1 VAIAVLVNVD
11 ANNASTEIARR
22 IASELFTA
30 TGESR
35 GAVDQAKGVFAA
47 LQRGEVDRS
56 LFTANMNA
64 YFTLQALRDF
74 ADSLG
79 PLGTPS
85 SFTQS
90 GQGLRGGMVLRRFAI
105 TAGGRNLSVTAF
117 YMPDGKIEQFLIA
130 PAD

>member
-1 VAIAVLVNVD
+1 
-11 ANNASTEIARR
+11 
-22 IASELFTA
+22 
-30 TGESR
+30 
-35 GAVDQAKGVFAA
+35 
-47 LQRGEVDRS
+47 
-56 LFTANMNA
+56 MNA
-64 YFTLQALRDF
+64 YFTPQALRDF

-79 PLGTPS
+79 TLGAPS

-90 GQGLRGGMVLRRFAI
+90 DTGLRGGMVLRRFAI